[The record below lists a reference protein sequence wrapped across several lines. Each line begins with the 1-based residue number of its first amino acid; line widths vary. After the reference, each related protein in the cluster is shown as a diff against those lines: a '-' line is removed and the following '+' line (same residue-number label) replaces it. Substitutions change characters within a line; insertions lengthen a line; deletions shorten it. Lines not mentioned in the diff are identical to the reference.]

1 MLREFGSERLI
12 GMLHAFIL
20 LKPAINGSLRE
31 KEQALIVDARLK
43 DNEIPLALDQ
53 SESNTMID
61 RLDDLYDTVNQTTF
75 EFRKTLDFLM
85 EKIERLQRSDI
96 SEVTEK

>member
-1 MLREFGSERLI
+1 
-12 GMLHAFIL
+12 
-20 LKPAINGSLRE
+20 
-31 KEQALIVDARLK
+31 
-43 DNEIPLALDQ
+43 
-53 SESNTMID
+53 MID